1 MKLSNCLTFVS
12 ATAIALTLS
21 AVVASATDTPADT
34 TKPAPSPT
42 HQTVCP
48 VMGGKI
54 DSTQY
59 TDIQGQRVYHC
70 CGGCTKKLSA
80 DPDTYFK
87 KASAQGVIFENI
99 QKRCPVSGKALS
111 SKDIFTDYEG
121 RRIYFSNKDCP
132 AKFAANPVK
141 YLKILDKQTKE
152 DSPEK
157 PAKKSE
163 HEGHM
168 HGM

>member
-1 MKLSNCLTFVS
+1 MSALAVS
-12 ATAIALTLS
+12 AA
-21 AVVASATDTPADT
+21 DKPADT

-54 DSTQY
+54 DSTEY

-70 CGGCTKKLSA
+70 CSGCQKKLVA
-80 DPDTYFK
+80 DPDKYFK
-87 KASAQGVIFENI
+87 KAAAQGVIFENI
-99 QKRCPVSGKALS
+99 QKRCPVSGNALVT
-111 SKDIFTDYEG
+111 KDIFTDYEG
-121 RRIYFSNKDCP
+121 RRIYFSDKSGP
-132 AKFAANPVK
+132 AKFAANPAK
-141 YLKILDKQTKE
+141 YLKIFDKQTKE

-157 PAKKSE
+157 PAKNTE